1 MKNLRTIALCASI
14 SLYSLCTT
22 AQSVTIPIN
31 EPDLNKPELFRSL
44 PDNIPVDMGNVNSL
58 FGTVLGSTVNMSI
71 SASSS
76 SVFQM
81 EGQVVSSVSKFDNKI
96 LSVVVRSTNYPGA
109 LLTISK
115 VTDTGGNISYT
126 GRIVS
131 KQHGDLFELRN
142 VNSEFVLVK
151 KKYYDLI
158 NE

>member
-14 SLYSLCTT
+14 SLYSLCST

-31 EPDLNKPELFRSL
+31 EPNLNKPELFRSL

-58 FGTVLGSTVNMSI
+58 FGTVVGSPVNMSI

-76 SVFQM
+76 SVFQI

-96 LSVVVRSTNYPGA
+96 LSVVIRSSNYPGA

-115 VTDTGGNISYT
+115 ITDGGNISYT

-131 KQHGDLFELRN
+131 KLHGDLFELRN
-142 VNSEFVLVK
+142 INSEFVLVK